1 MRIPSYLQT
10 PDGEGARKAEDPTF
24 EWIFFLIC
32 KILEAGE
39 GRKVQRHE
47 KHNMF
52 EQYSSSSLHG
62 AVLAAVFLI
71 KAQLAPR

>member
-1 MRIPSYLQT
+1 MHGIFSYLQT

-39 GRKVQRHE
+39 GRKVQRQKKKTQH
-47 KHNMF
+47 
-52 EQYSSSSLHG
+52 
-62 AVLAAVFLI
+62 V
-71 KAQLAPR
+71 

>member
-1 MRIPSYLQT
+1 MRIFSGLQK

-39 GRKVQRHE
+39 GRKVQRH

-52 EQYSSSSLHG
+52 EQYSSSSLYG
-62 AVLAAVFLI
+62 VVLAAVSLI
-71 KAQLAPR
+71 KAQLTPR

>member
-39 GRKVQRHE
+39 GRKVRR
-47 KHNMF
+47 HNMF
-52 EQYSSSSLHG
+52 EQYSSSSLH
-62 AVLAAVFLI
+62 AVVLAAVSLI
-71 KAQLAPR
+71 KAQLTPR